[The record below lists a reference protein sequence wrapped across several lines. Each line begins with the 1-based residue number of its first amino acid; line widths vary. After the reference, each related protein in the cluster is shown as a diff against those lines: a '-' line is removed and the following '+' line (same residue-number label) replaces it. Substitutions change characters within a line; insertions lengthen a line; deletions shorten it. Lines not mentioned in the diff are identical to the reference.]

1 MPIDEVRG
9 TPRAVP
15 GTQATA
21 GIDDMRVD
29 AVRVDDMRVDDVR
42 VDAIA
47 MQQIIATL
55 AGVITQTGPE
65 QDLVV
70 VFERE
75 VQQMLRMRAVRLR
88 EIPTRYQVRLVTP
101 TRTADSLVLGVPNAD
116 PRVQVVL
123 EATCDP
129 NRDLDER
136 DYHVLSSIAQLAGL
150 VLEASRGRTVTPRL
164 RTSDGAAPLIGST
177 PAMQDLRSRIERVA
191 QTDFTVL
198 IEGESG
204 VGKELV
210 ARQVHELSRRHRGP
224 FVAVNCAAVVESL
237 LEAELFGIEERTATG
252 VRGRRGKFE
261 NADGG
266 TIFLDEVS
274 DLSASAQAKLL
285 RAIQEVAVERVGG
298 HGVRRVNTRIVAATN
313 RPLTRLVEQRLFR
326 PDLYYRLAGVE
337 ITVPPL
343 RERADDVLELA
354 RYFLERLRY
363 TRTLK
368 MSAAAHEA
376 LRAYQWP
383 GNVREL
389 QRVIERA
396 VALAE
401 TESIELDDLP
411 PQVRGEFAEVLWP
424 SLERGDSLRSWGTRY
439 AQLVFERCGRNKR
452 TACRVLDISYHTLR
466 GYLRPPS
473 KRRSPSPPNASML
486 EGGTTHPQ
494 WVQSTSDISDE
505 ATQAGE
511 ES

>member
-1 MPIDEVRG
+1 MAEDWMSMCDDARG
-9 TPRAVP
+9 ISR
-15 GTQATA
+15 
-21 GIDDMRVD
+21 GIPVEALARVGLD
-29 AVRVDDMRVDDVR
+29 A
-42 VDAIA
+42 AA
-47 MQQIIATL
+47 LHQIVAL
-55 AGVITQTGPE
+55 LGNALTQTASD

-75 VQQMLRMRAVRLR
+75 VQRLLRMRSVRLR
-88 EIPTRYQVRLVTP
+88 EIPARYQVRLVTP
-101 TRTADSLVLGVPNAD
+101 TRTADSVVLAVPNSD

-123 EATCDP
+123 EAACDP
-129 NRDLDER
+129 NRDLDDR
-136 DYHVLSSIAQLAGL
+136 DYLILSSVAQLGGL
-150 VLEASRGRTVTPRL
+150 VLEAARGRSASRSRPA
-164 RTSDGAAPLIGST
+164 DDAAPLIGST
-177 PAMQDLRSRIERVA
+177 TAMQDLRNRIERVA
-191 QTDFTVL
+191 LTDFTIL

-326 PDLYYRLAGVE
+326 SDLYYRLAGVE

-343 RERADDVLELA
+343 RDRVDDILELA
-354 RYFLERLRY
+354 GHFLERHRY
-363 TRTLK
+363 TRALTL
-368 MSAAAHEA
+368 SPAAQEA

-401 TESIELDDLP
+401 RDSVIELDDLP
-411 PQVRGEFAEVLWP
+411 PQIRGEFAEVLWP

-466 GYLRPPS
+466 GYLRPAA
-473 KRRSPSPPNASML
+473 KRRGRPAALALEEGVASPPWI
-486 EGGTTHPQ
+486 E
-494 WVQSTSDISDE
+494 STSDPAASSSE
-505 ATQAGE
+505 RSGE
-511 ES
+511 EP

>member
-1 MPIDEVRG
+1 MS
-9 TPRAVP
+9 
-15 GTQATA
+15 
-21 GIDDMRVD
+21 MC
-29 AVRVDDMRVDDVR
+29 DDVR
-42 VDAIA
+42 EITRGIPVENLAAPGVDAA
-47 MQQIIATL
+47 VLHQIITAL
-55 AGVITQTGPE
+55 GSSLTQASE
-65 QDLVV
+65 HDLVV
-70 VFERE
+70 MFERE
-75 VQQMLRMRAVRLR
+75 VQRLLRMRAVRLR

-101 TRTADSLVLGVPNAD
+101 TRTADSVVLAVPNSD

-123 EATCDP
+123 EAACDP
-129 NRDLDER
+129 NRDLDDR
-136 DYHVLSSIAQLAGL
+136 DYLILSSIAHLGGL
-150 VLEASRGRTVTPRL
+150 VLEAARARTVARARPA
-164 RTSDGAAPLIGST
+164 DGAAPLIGST
-177 PAMQDLRSRIERVA
+177 AAMQELRSRIERVA
-191 QTDFTVL
+191 LTDFTVL

-285 RAIQEVAVERVGG
+285 RALQEVAVERVGG

-313 RPLTRLVEQRLFR
+313 RPLARLVEQRLFR
-326 PDLYYRLAGVE
+326 SDLYYRLAGVE
-337 ITVPPL
+337 ITVPSL
-343 RERADDVLELA
+343 RERAEDILELA
-354 RYFLERLRY
+354 RYFLERHRY
-363 TRTLK
+363 TRALTL
-368 MSAAAHEA
+368 SPGAQEA

-401 TESIELDDLP
+401 TDSIELDDLP

-424 SLERGDSLRSWGTRY
+424 SLERGDSLRSWGSRY

-466 GYLRPPS
+466 GYLRPVRKLRPRVIPPS
-473 KRRSPSPPNASML
+473 IEEDTSASA
-486 EGGTTHPQ
+486 
-494 WVQSTSDISDE
+494 WVESTSDRPDRSSL
-505 ATQAGE
+505 AGKE
-511 ES
+511 L